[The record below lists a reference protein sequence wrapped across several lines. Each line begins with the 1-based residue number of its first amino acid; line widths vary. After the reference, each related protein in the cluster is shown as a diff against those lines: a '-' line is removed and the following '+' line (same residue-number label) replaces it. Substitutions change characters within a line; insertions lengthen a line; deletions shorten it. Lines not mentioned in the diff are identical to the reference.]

1 MKQTLSRH
9 GLSLVFA
16 LMCGPALAQTGATGG
31 DGLLGVFSDW
41 SAFAIKEGGKPVCY
55 TGSEPQ
61 KSVGKYKRRG
71 DTFILVTHRPAEKS
85 FGVFSLKAGYTYK
98 PASEVDLAIGAFK
111 QLLFTD
117 KEHAWAYDGKADK
130 ALINALKRG
139 SSLVAKGVSSRGTA
153 TTDTYSLK
161 GFTAAYAA
169 ASKACGIK

>member
-1 MKQTLSRH
+1 
-9 GLSLVFA
+9 LVFA
-16 LMCGPALAQTGATGG
+16 LMCGPALAQTGATGD
-31 DGLLGVFSDW
+31 DGLLGVFGDW

-61 KSVGKYKRRG
+61 KAVGKYKKRG
-71 DTFILVTHRPAEKS
+71 DTFILVTHRPGEKS

-98 PASEVDLAIGAFK
+98 PGSEVDVVIGGFK
-111 QLLFTD
+111 ERLFVDTG
-117 KEHAWAYDGKADK
+117 HAWAYDGKADK
-130 ALINALKRG
+130 ALITAMKQG
-139 SSLVAKGVSSRGTA
+139 SSLIAKGVSSRGTA

>member
-9 GLSLVFA
+9 SLSLIFA
-16 LMCGPALAQTGATGG
+16 LMCGPAFAQTGAGG
-31 DGLLGVFSDW
+31 GLLGVFGDW

-55 TGSEPQ
+55 AGSEPQ
-61 KSVGKYKRRG
+61 KAVGKYTKRG

-98 PASEVDLAIGAFK
+98 TKSEVDVAVGNFK

-117 KEHAWAYDGKADK
+117 KEHAWGYDGKADK
-130 ALINALKRG
+130 ALVNALKQG
-139 SSLVAKGVSSRGTA
+139 STLVVKGVSSRGTA